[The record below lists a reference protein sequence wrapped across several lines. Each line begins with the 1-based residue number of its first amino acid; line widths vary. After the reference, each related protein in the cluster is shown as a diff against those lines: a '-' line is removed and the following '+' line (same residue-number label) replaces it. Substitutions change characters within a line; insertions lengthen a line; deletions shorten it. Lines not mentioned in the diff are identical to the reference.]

1 MKSRAKNLE
10 FEEAQKIKERL
21 ASVRMLSERQIA
33 RNSIVE
39 EADAFVMLEKN
50 ARAFAG
56 FCRIRDTE
64 LRSLS
69 RHSAEN
75 PLEESTDRLSVAF
88 LTETYAQ
95 NGADIPD
102 VLFLEREIDDEAF
115 LEFLRQKGVRLEFP
129 KI

>member
-1 MKSRAKNLE
+1 MKERSKNLE

-33 RNSIVE
+33 RNSIAE

-50 ARAFAG
+50 ARTFAG

-75 PLEESTDRLSVAF
+75 PLEEPADRISVAF
-88 LTETYAQ
+88 LTETYSQ
-95 NGADIPD
+95 NDADLPD
-102 VLFLEREIDDEAF
+102 VLFLEREIDDAAF
-115 LEFLRQKGVRLEFP
+115 VEFLRQKGIRLEFP